1 MVILSDVEELPVGPE
16 LNDIGQVQGGE
27 EARDASGCRHPVF
40 PLTISTKPTTDGP
53 R

>member
-27 EARDASGCRHPVF
+27 EARDASGCRHPR
-40 PLTISTKPTTDGP
+40 LSSDYIHQTYH